1 MATRPTRIAFPIKIL
16 KLFKSKHSF
25 LHLFIFMIGLPIGFI
40 CSFYLQSFSA
50 TIQIS
55 ISKVLHS
62 SSLPSIPPLIT
73 STLPPPQH
81 ANALISPSQPYADTL
96 ISPQEDTTLSLPPSS
111 QPPAAPPALSPSS
124 LLSPSMKEKM
134 PMMHNMSD
142 DDLVKRVME
151 VSTMMSS
158 MINNAAAPYN
168 KVAFMF
174 LTPGPLPLSP
184 LWELF
189 FKGHEGLF
197 SIYVHPHPSY
207 NDTIP
212 EDSVFYGTRITSQP
226 VYWGDISMVDAERR
240 LLANALLDPSNQRF
254 VLLSDSCIP
263 LFNFTTTYNYLVNS
277 NLSYI
282 SSFDDKRKSGRGRY
296 NPQMSPNI
304 TIQDWRKGSQWF
316 EANRDLALAIVVE
329 RKYYSL
335 FKEYCHPPCYN
346 DEHYLPT
353 LVNIL
358 YGKLNSNR
366 TISYVDWSIAGP
378 HPRKFVGRDIT
389 EELLNSI
396 RFGSTECVYNDNT
409 TPMCVLFARK
419 FAPGTLNLLLTF
431 APLLF
436 GAN

>member
-1 MATRPTRIAFPIKIL
+1 MADRHTRITFLIKIL
-16 KLFKSKHSF
+16 NLFHSKNSLF
-25 LHLFIFMIGLPIGFI
+25 HLFIFLIGLPIGFI
-40 CSFYLQSFSA
+40 CSFYLQSFCTVVQA
-50 TIQIS
+50 S
-55 ISKVLHS
+55 ILSVFHS
-62 SSLPSIPPLIT
+62 LSLASSPPLLPHADNLSSLT
-73 STLPPPQH
+73 PPQP
-81 ANALISPSQPYADTL
+81 LQPN
-96 ISPQEDTTLSLPPSS
+96 
-111 QPPAAPPALSPSS
+111 
-124 LLSPSMKEKM
+124 EKT

-142 DDLVKRVME
+142 EELVKSVME
-151 VSTMMSS
+151 VSTTTTTS
-158 MINNAAAPYN
+158 Y

-207 NDTIP
+207 NDTFP
-212 EDSVFYGTRITSQP
+212 QDSVFYGTRITSQP
-226 VYWGDISMVDAERR
+226 VYWGDISMIDAERR
-240 LLANALLDPSNQRF
+240 MLANALLDPLNQRF

-282 SSFDDKRKSGRGRY
+282 ASFDDKRKSGRGRY
-296 NPQMSPNI
+296 NPQMAPNI

-316 EANRDLALAIVVE
+316 EVNRDLALAIVADQN
-329 RKYYSL
+329 YYSL

-346 DEHYLPT
+346 DEHYLST

-358 YGKLNSNR
+358 YGRLNSNR
-366 TISYVDWSIAGP
+366 TITYVDWSIVGP
-378 HPRKFVGRDIT
+378 HPRKFGGGEIT
-389 EELLNSI
+389 KDLLNSV

-419 FAPGTLNLLLTF
+419 FAPSTLNPLLTF
-431 APLLF
+431 SSLLF
-436 GAN
+436 GTNN